1 MAGDDRPK
9 TMSGRWIRWLL
20 VIASGLAVLVTPV
33 PAGVEQSSWQLL
45 AVFVATMVGLIAQPL
60 PGGAMVLLGVCT
72 LAVTGIV
79 PIAKALA
86 GYSDSVVWLVLAAF
100 FISRGMIKTGLGRRI
115 ALQFVRLIGK
125 TSLGLAYSLALS
137 DGVLAMI
144 IPSNAARSGGIIFPI
159 SRSLAETYES
169 RPGESARKLG
179 SFLMV
184 LLYNTDV
191 VVCAMFL
198 TGQASNALIAGFA
211 RDAVGIDLTY
221 RAWLV
226 AGLLPGLVS
235 LIVVP
240 LVFYRL
246 YPPGIRHTPAATEMA
261 RQELSAMG
269 PISKPEKLM
278 LAVFALVLTLWLTLS
293 WHSIDYAAVALLG
306 VAVLLITGVL
316 EWNDLLSERG
326 AWDVFFWYGGLVQLA
341 RLLGES
347 GVTTWFAQ
355 ITAGWIAG
363 WEWWAALGAILL
375 VYFYAHYGFASI
387 TAHATAMFVPF
398 LTVTVAAGTPPYLAV
413 LLLAF
418 FSNLCASLTHY
429 GTTPGPIYFGAG
441 YVPQSTWWRLGFIAS
456 LVNIPIWIAV
466 GLVWWKVLGL
476 F

>member
-1 MAGDDRPK
+1 MVGDDRPQ
-9 TMSGRWIRWLL
+9 TMSRPWIRWLL
-20 VIASGLAVLVTPV
+20 VLGSGVAVFFTPV
-33 PAGVEQSSWQLL
+33 PTGVDPAAWRLF

-60 PGGAMVLLGVCT
+60 PGGAMVFLGVCT
-72 LAVTGIV
+72 LCVTGIV

-137 DGVLAMI
+137 DGILAMI

-159 SRSLAETYES
+159 SRSLAETYDS
-169 RPGESARKLG
+169 RPGETAGKLG

-211 RDAVGIDLTY
+211 KSTVGIDLTY
-221 RAWLV
+221 GAWLI
-226 AGLLPGLVS
+226 AGLLPGLLS
-235 LIVVP
+235 LLVVP
-240 LVFYRL
+240 LVFYWL
-246 YPPGIRHTPAATEMA
+246 YPPAIKHTPAATELA
-261 RQELSAMG
+261 QSELNAMG
-269 PISKPEKLM
+269 PLSSAEKLM
-278 LAVFALVLTLWLTLS
+278 LAVFALVLTLWLTLA

-306 VAVLLITGVL
+306 VAVLLITRVL
-316 EWNDLLSERG
+316 DWNDLLSERG

-347 GVTTWFAQ
+347 GVTRWFAQ

-418 FSNLCASLTHY
+418 FSNLCATLTHY

-441 YVPQSTWWRLGFIAS
+441 YVPQGTWWRLGLIAS
-456 LVNIPIWIAV
+456 FVNIPIWIAV
-466 GLVWWKVLGL
+466 GFIWWKVLGL

>member
-1 MAGDDRPK
+1 
-9 TMSGRWIRWLL
+9 
-20 VIASGLAVLVTPV
+20 
-33 PAGVEQSSWQLL
+33 
-45 AVFVATMVGLIAQPL
+45 
-60 PGGAMVLLGVCT
+60 
-72 LAVTGIV
+72 
-79 PIAKALA
+79 
-86 GYSDSVVWLVLAAF
+86 
-100 FISRGMIKTGLGRRI
+100 LGRRI

-137 DGVLAMI
+137 DGILAMI
-144 IPSNAARSGGIIFPI
+144 IPSNAARNGGIIFPI
-159 SRSLAETYES
+159 SRSLAETYDS
-169 RPGESARKLG
+169 RPGETAGKLG

-191 VVCAMFL
+191 IVCAMFL

-221 RAWLV
+221 RAWLI
-226 AGLLPGLVS
+226 AGLVPGLVS
-235 LIVVP
+235 LLFVP

-246 YPPGIRHTPAATEMA
+246 YPPAIKHTPAATELA
-261 RQELSAMG
+261 RSELSAMG
-269 PISKPEKLM
+269 PFSKPEKLM
-278 LAVFALVLTLWLTLS
+278 LAVFALVLTLWLTMA

-347 GVTTWFAQ
+347 GVTRWFAQ
-355 ITAGWIAG
+355 VTAGWIAG

-418 FSNLCASLTHY
+418 FSNLCATLTHY

-441 YVPQSTWWRLGFIAS
+441 YVPQSTWWRLGLIAS
-456 LVNIPIWIAV
+456 FVNIPIWIVV
-466 GLVWWKVLGL
+466 GLVWWKVLHL